1 MLGRSELRRR
11 LSSFDATTFVV
22 SDMVGT
28 GIYFTTGWIALSI
41 VTGPGILAAWLVG
54 GIFALLG
61 ALCYAELSTMFP
73 KAGGEY
79 NYLREAYSPLFG
91 FLSGWT
97 SMFIGFSAPI
107 AIAALG
113 FTAFLSFFW
122 PALSTE
128 NIIFSRLGITL
139 TNASMFA
146 LATIATLMLFH
157 FLGRGTDR
165 RTQIFLTIIKVA
177 AIVMLIIAAILSG
190 KGNISNLTSVA
201 SKGSFTLTVF
211 IAAIVPI
218 TFSYSGW
225 NASTYIAGEVQ
236 NPRRNLPLSL
246 LVGTLTVVFI
256 YLVINVVYLYALPL
270 DEMRGVGPIAEKA
283 LIVLLGARGSVFV
296 SVVIALSILGAMNS
310 MLFIGPRVLYQMSI
324 DGVFFKFASKV
335 DPRTDVPTGSIL
347 SIGSIAMVTVLL
359 GDLRSLLEFA
369 GFVLIIFN
377 FLAVLGVI
385 VLRYKMPGIDRPYR
399 AWGYPITP
407 VVFCLFS
414 LYLMYAS
421 FVFNLASSVAGV
433 IVVGLGVPF
442 YFAFTRRSSS
452 SV

>member
-1 MLGRSELRRR
+1 MLGRNELRRR
-11 LSSFDATTFVV
+11 LTSFDATTFVV

-41 VTGPGILAAWLVG
+41 VTGPGILAAWLAG
-54 GIFALLG
+54 GILALLG

-79 NYLREAYSPLFG
+79 NYLREAYSPIFG

-107 AIAALG
+107 AIGALG

-128 NIIFSRLGITL
+128 NVIFIRLGITL
-139 TNASMFA
+139 TNATLFA
-146 LATIATLMLFH
+146 LATIAALILFH
-157 FLGRGTDR
+157 FIGRGTDR
-165 RTQIFLTIIKVA
+165 RMQIFLTIIKIA
-177 AIVMLIIAAILSG
+177 AIAMLIIAAILSG
-190 KGNISNLTSVA
+190 KGNIGNITSVA
-201 SKGSFTLTVF
+201 SKGTFTLTAF

-225 NASTYIAGEVQ
+225 NASTYIAGEIR
-236 NPRRNLPLSL
+236 NPKRNLPLSL
-246 LVGTLTVVFI
+246 LVGTLTVTFI
-256 YLVINVVYLYALPL
+256 YLVINVVYLYARPL
-270 DEMRGVGPIAEKA
+270 DEISGVGPIAEKA
-283 LIVLLGARGSVFV
+283 LIALLGVRGGAFI

-324 DGVFFKFASKV
+324 DGVFFKFASRV
-335 DPRTDVPTGSIL
+335 DPKTSVPSGSIL
-347 SIGSIAMVTVLL
+347 SIGCIAMVTVLL

-385 VLRYKMPGIDRPYR
+385 VLRYKMPSINRPYR

-407 VVFCLFS
+407 AVFCLFS

-421 FVFNLASSVAGV
+421 FVFNLYSSVAGV
-433 IVVGLGVPF
+433 IVVALGVPF
-442 YFAFTRRSSS
+442 YFAFKHHRFS